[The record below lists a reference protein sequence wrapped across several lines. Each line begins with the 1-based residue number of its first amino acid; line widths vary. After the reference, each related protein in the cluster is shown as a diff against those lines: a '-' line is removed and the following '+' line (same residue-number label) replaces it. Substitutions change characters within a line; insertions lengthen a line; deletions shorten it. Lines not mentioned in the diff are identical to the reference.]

1 MITDVV
7 KHELSYLIQ
16 QVKEVAMYTKINS
29 ETLCFTMVFAQNKD
43 VDMEKD
49 WKLLT
54 ILIGANDLCL
64 G

>member
-1 MITDVV
+1 MI
-7 KHELSYLIQ
+7 
-16 QVKEVAMYTKINS
+16 YT
-29 ETLCFTMVFAQNKD
+29 VFIDYGQNPN
-43 VDMEKD
+43 VDIEKD

>member
-1 MITDVV
+1 MQNACVQ
-7 KHELSYLIQ
+7 HP
-16 QVKEVAMYTKINS
+16 EVNM
-29 ETLCFTMVFAQNKD
+29 QN
-43 VDMEKD
+43 D